1 MKNFKC
7 AVFDLDGT
15 VLDST
20 DVWYQIDKEFFE
32 ARGLVIPPDYAKTI
46 SPMGFERAAEYTI
59 ETFSLPETKSQ
70 VMEEW
75 NYMAQQKFEKNVGLK
90 DGAYEYLNYLK
101 SKDIKLC
108 IATASHE
115 ELFVPAL
122 KRNGVYD
129 LFDCITTLKEVN
141 RGKGFPDVY
150 IKSAQKAGENVE
162 DCVVFEDLLAGIRG
176 ALKGGFFTVAVYDK
190 NSEKDFADIKK
201 ISNKVIH
208 SFLELM

>member
-15 VLDST
+15 ILDST
-20 DVWYQIDKEFFE
+20 DVWNQIDKEFFA
-32 ARGLVIPPDYAKTI
+32 ARGLVLPPDYAETI
-46 SPMGFERAAEYTI
+46 APMGFERAAEYTI
-59 ETFSLPETKSQ
+59 DKFSLSESKSQ

-75 NYMAQQKFEKNVGLK
+75 NYMAQLKFEKEVRLK
-90 DGAYEYLNYLK
+90 DGAFEYLNYLK
-101 SKDIKLC
+101 QNDIKLC

-129 LFDCITTLKEVN
+129 LFDHITTLKEVN

-150 IKSAQKAGENVE
+150 IKSAQKANANIS

-176 ALKGGFFTVAVYDK
+176 ALNGGFFTVGVYDK

-201 ISNKVIH
+201 LSDKVIH
-208 SFLELM
+208 SFFELM